1 VAEVD
6 LNQYLLTTPRYSKRM
21 NREQWLLQLKEGT
34 GIFDATTI
42 KTLQADAEMIALA
55 REIIRLPWVKNP
67 EDEFLRLETSA
78 IAYLVLVKAS
88 EAVHE
93 LIAAELEAER
103 IGHAWIPEIVP
114 QAIGAFGPVGFD
126 AALARILELERD
138 TGTLVSLEGN
148 LYWHY
153 WSMVIGLGDVASEFP
168 AFEPAFVDLTK
179 QRLEQS
185 DFPDQLTELW
195 VGSVQAFKSS
205 SSLEA
210 LIKVL
215 FDKNQHTAKRGFSE
229 WLETREQNLALTLPL
244 SRQFAE
250 DLLLEI
256 RAEYLEQ
263 IQLGHVQ
270 TKDARFVE

>member
-1 VAEVD
+1 M
-6 LNQYLLTTPRYSKRM
+6 T
-21 NREQWLLQLKEGT
+21 REQWLLQLKDGT
-34 GIFDATTI
+34 GIFDAE
-42 KTLQADAEMIALA
+42 TLETLSPDPEMIALA
-55 REIIRLPWVKNP
+55 QGIIRLPWLKNP

-78 IAYLVLVKAS
+78 IAYLALVKAS

-93 LIAAELEAER
+93 VIAAELEAER

-114 QAIGAFGPVGFD
+114 QAIGAFGKVGFD
-126 AALARILELERD
+126 AALSRILELERD
-138 TGTLVSLEGN
+138 TAALVSLEGN

-168 AFEPAFVDLTK
+168 AFESVFVDLTRH
-179 QRLEQS
+179 RLEQT

-205 SSLEA
+205 SSLEP
-210 LIKVL
+210 LIKTL

-229 WLETREQNLALTLPL
+229 WLETRAQNVGLALPS
-244 SRQFAE
+244 SRQFAQ

-256 RAEYLEQ
+256 RADYLEQ
-263 IQLGHVQ
+263 KKL
-270 TKDARFVE
+270 KDRQEGKLLRKENSL

>member
-1 VAEVD
+1 M
-6 LNQYLLTTPRYSKRM
+6 TPSYSKRM
-21 NREQWLLQLKEGT
+21 TREEWLLDLKEGR
-34 GIFDATTI
+34 GIFDAATL
-42 KTLQADAEMIALA
+42 KTLTPETELIAFA
-55 REIIRLPWVKNP
+55 REVICLPWVKNP

-78 IAYLVLVKAS
+78 IAYLVLVGAS
-88 EAVHE
+88 EAVDDV
-93 LIAAELEAER
+93 IAAELEAER

-114 QAIGAFGPVGFD
+114 QAIGAFGKIGFE
-126 AALARILELERD
+126 AALSRVLELERD
-138 TGTLVSLEGN
+138 TAALVSLEGN

-168 AFEPAFVDLTK
+168 TFEPAFVALTK
-179 QRLEQS
+179 QRLERV

-205 SSLEA
+205 SSLEP
-210 LIKVL
+210 LIKTL

-229 WLETREQNLALTLPL
+229 WLETREQNLGLALPS

-256 RAEYLEQ
+256 RADYLEQ
-263 IQLGHVQ
+263 QQLVL
-270 TKDARFVE
+270 KDQKNQI

>member
-1 VAEVD
+1 
-6 LNQYLLTTPRYSKRM
+6 M
-21 NREQWLLQLKEGT
+21 QLKEGT
-34 GIFDATTI
+34 GIFDAPTI
-42 KTLQADAEMIALA
+42 KTLEPDPEMIALA
-55 REIIRLPWVKNP
+55 REIIALPWLKNP
-67 EDEFLRLETSA
+67 EDEFLRLETSS

-88 EAVHE
+88 QAVHE
-93 LIAAELEAER
+93 VIAAELEAER

-138 TGTLVSLEGN
+138 PAALLSLEDS

-168 AFEPAFVDLTK
+168 EFEPAFVELTK
-179 QRLEQS
+179 QRLERV

-205 SSLEA
+205 SGLEA
-210 LIKVL
+210 LIKTL
-215 FDKNQHTAKRGFSE
+215 FDKNQHTAKRGFNE
-229 WLETREQNLALTLPL
+229 WLETREQNLALKLPS

-256 RAEYLEQ
+256 RTDYLEQ
-263 IQLGHVQ
+263 IQLGRAPNLKNGVVF
-270 TKDARFVE
+270 KSKS